1 MPHRT
6 ALNHPRGTSVTRQ
19 KAQARW
25 LIFIN
30 MPQSKTALLEAPSI
44 EPLATVPTQGGGGYP
59 TAC

>member
-19 KAQARW
+19 KVQAKW

-30 MPQSKTALLEAPSI
+30 MPQSKTALLEAPPI

>member
-19 KAQARW
+19 KAQAKW

-30 MPQSKTALLEAPSI
+30 MPQSKTALLELQPDQG
-44 EPLATVPTQGGGGYP
+44 LAGVP
-59 TAC
+59 

>member
-30 MPQSKTALLEAPSI
+30 MPQSKTALQQILSDQG
-44 EPLATVPTQGGGGYP
+44 LAGVP
-59 TAC
+59 